1 LSVKPSKTAVPLAA
15 PLEPSAAD
23 WEQLCRRCGECC
35 FEKWVEEDGTVH
47 PTRIAC
53 RHLDIVSRH
62 CRVYHKRFDVGEGCL
77 QLTPSVVAGLR
88 WLPDHC
94 GYRQWQQTRP
104 SHRHN
109 EGS

>member
-1 LSVKPSKTAVPLAA
+1 MTVAATKSSSPSPGSPKPSNR
-15 PLEPSAAD
+15 D
-23 WEQLCRRCGECC
+23 WERLCRRCGECC
-35 FEKWVEEDGTVH
+35 FEKWVEEDGTIR

-53 RHLDIVSRH
+53 RHLDITSRL

-77 QLTPSVVAGLR
+77 QLTPTVVARLS
-88 WLPDHC
+88 WLPETC
-94 GYRQWQQTRP
+94 GYRQWLQTSP